1 MRIVIMNI
9 VTVQAAATSNYML
22 FIDGSTVPAQGGAT
36 RESIDPATGRAWAVA
51 SEADAGDVDR
61 AVAAAR
67 RALGGPWGELVP
79 RERGRLLR
87 RLADLIEAEAPR
99 LVELE
104 IHDNGKT
111 IREVTAQYALIP
123 EFFRYFGE
131 LADKLDGRVLPAE
144 RPGVMTYTLIEPV
157 GVVAAITPWN
167 SPGVQVA
174 FKAAPALAAGNTMVL
189 KPSEHTP
196 IATLELAE
204 LFARAGFPPGVINVV
219 TGGGEAGAALSGHR
233 DVDLVVFTGSDATGR
248 KVGAAA
254 GEALAGVILELGG
267 KSPQLVFSD
276 ADLEMAVAGVAAG
289 ICSAS
294 GQTCIAGSRAYV
306 HESIADE
313 FTARTAERFRSLRLG
328 PPGDWDTEI
337 GPLAFREHL
346 DGVDAFCSEALADG
360 AEALAGGRR
369 ADRDGFY
376 FEPTVLTGV
385 TQSSRIMRD
394 EVFGPVL
401 GLTTFSDEDEAVALA
416 NDSRFGLGAGVW
428 TTDLARAH
436 RLMHRLDAGT
446 VYVNTYRLASYQAP
460 LAGFKDSGVGF
471 ENGQESLAHFTRRKS
486 VWIDYSGRAK
496 EMGAT

>member
-9 VTVQAAATSNYML
+9 VTMQATTIPEYKL
-22 FIDGSTVPAQGGAT
+22 FIDGAPTPAQAGAT
-36 RESIDPATGRAWAVA
+36 RESIDPATGRVWAVA
-51 SEADAGDVDR
+51 PEADASDVDR

-67 RALGGPWGELVP
+67 RALNGPWSELVP

-87 RLADLIEAEAPR
+87 RMADLVESEAER
-99 LVELE
+99 LVALE
-104 IHDNGKT
+104 VRDNGKT
-111 IREVTAQYALIP
+111 VREVTAQYALIP

-144 RPGVMTYTLIEPV
+144 RPGVMTYTLIEPI

-196 IATLELAE
+196 VATLELAE
-204 LFARAGFPPGVINVV
+204 LFVRAGFPPGVFNVV
-219 TGGGEAGAALSGHR
+219 TGAGAIGAALSGHR
-233 DVDLVVFTGSDATGR
+233 DVDLVVFTGSDETGR

-254 GEALAGVILELGG
+254 GEALAGVVLELGG
-267 KSPQLVFSD
+267 KSPQLVFAD
-276 ADLEMAVAGVAAG
+276 ADLDMAVAGVVAG

-306 HESIADE
+306 HESIAEE
-313 FTARTAERFRSLRLG
+313 FTARVAERFRALRLG
-328 PPGDWDTEI
+328 APEDWDTEI
-337 GPLAFREHL
+337 GPLAFRDHVERVA
-346 DGVDAFCSEALADG
+346 DFCSAAVADG

-369 ADRDGFY
+369 ADREGFN

-385 TQSSRIMRD
+385 AQSSRIMRD

-401 GLTTFSDEDEAVALA
+401 GLATFSDEDEAVALA